1 MRRRRLARLDGA
13 PMSEH
18 SISLLLVSAVA
29 LAAPLLYAA
38 MGEVVSERSG
48 VINIGLEAMM
58 LTGAFS
64 GVWGAY
70 LSSNVWIG
78 FLAAAV
84 GGLLI
89 ALLHG
94 VTCFVFRANQVV
106 SGVVLNILALGLTSF
121 GLEAVFG
128 TSLNRSVGTFERIR
142 IPVLSDVPVIG
153 QALFDQTLTTYL
165 AILLI
170 PATWWMLSRTA
181 VGLAVKATGERP
193 HAAETLGVRVMRVRW
208 SALIACGLLAGAG
221 GGQLTLAGL
230 GFFTP
235 NVTAGRGFIALA
247 AVVFGKWNPVG
258 TAGAVLLFA
267 TVDAFQIRAQALGID
282 LPYQLLVSLP
292 YLVTIVA
299 LAGLLRRMRAPA
311 ALGLNYEPE

>member
-1 MRRRRLARLDGA
+1 
-13 PMSEH
+13 MSEQ
-18 SISLLLVSAVA
+18 SVALFLVAAVA

-58 LTGAFS
+58 LTGAFC

-78 FLAAAV
+78 FVAAAL

-94 VTCFVFRANQVV
+94 LTCFVFRANQVV

-128 TSLNRSVGTFERIR
+128 TSLNRSVGTLEPIR
-142 IPVLSDVPVIG
+142 IPILSELPLIG
-153 QALFDQTLTTYL
+153 RALFDQTATTYL
-165 AILLI
+165 AILLVPTI
-170 PATWWMLSRTA
+170 WWMLNRTA
-181 VGLAVKATGERP
+181 VGLALKASGERP

-208 SALIACGLLAGAG
+208 SALMACGLLAGAG

-267 TVDAFQIRAQALGID
+267 AADAFQIRAQATGIN

-292 YLVTIVA
+292 YLATIVA
-299 LAGLLRRMRAPA
+299 LAGLLRRMRPPA

>member
-1 MRRRRLARLDGA
+1 L
-13 PMSEH
+13 SEQ
-18 SISLLLVSAVA
+18 SISLFLVAAVA

-58 LTGAFS
+58 LTGAFC

-70 LSSNVWIG
+70 LWSSVWLG
-78 FLAAAV
+78 FMAAAV

-94 VTCFVFRANQVV
+94 VTCFAFRANQVV

-128 TSLNRSVGTFERIR
+128 TSLNRSVGTFERIS
-142 IPVLSDVPVIG
+142 IPFLSDLPVIG
-153 QALFDQTLTTYL
+153 DALFDQTVTTYL
-165 AILLI
+165 AILLVPTI
-170 PATWWMLSRTA
+170 WWMLNRTA
-181 VGLAVKATGERP
+181 VGLALKASGERP
-193 HAAETLGVRVMRVRW
+193 HAAEALGVRVMRVRW
-208 SALIACGLLAGAG
+208 SALMACGVLAGAG

-267 TVDAFQIRAQALGID
+267 SADAFQIRAQAIGID

-292 YLVTIVA
+292 YLATIIA
-299 LAGLLRRMRAPA
+299 LAGLLRRMRPPA
-311 ALGLNYEPE
+311 GLGLNYEPE